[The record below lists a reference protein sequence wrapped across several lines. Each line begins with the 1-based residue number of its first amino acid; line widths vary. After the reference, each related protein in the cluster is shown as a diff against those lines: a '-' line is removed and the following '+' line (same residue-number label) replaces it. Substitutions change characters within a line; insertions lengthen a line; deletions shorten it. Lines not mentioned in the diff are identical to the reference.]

1 MDRCPPVLVTQ
12 SLEELSC
19 SLGAI
24 AGYILPPEPN
34 SAGWPL
40 LFCTCQKKTFEACR
54 LKPLTSL
61 VRTLRA
67 GTFYRAAHGELA
79 VESFWT
85 AVVFL
90 GSGRTAFFVV

>member
-1 MDRCPPVLVTQ
+1 MDRCPPVLVAE
-12 SLEELSC
+12 SLEELSY

-24 AGYILPPEPN
+24 AGCILPPEPN

-40 LFCTCQKKTFEACR
+40 LFCTYQKRTFEACR

-61 VRTLRA
+61 VRILRA
-67 GTFYRAAHGELA
+67 GTFHRAAHGELA

-85 AVVFL
+85 AVMFL
-90 GSGRTAFFVV
+90 GSGRTVFFVV